1 MTSISYN
8 LSGKVDSSLVEVLQR
23 INQVATALGIRFF
36 VVGAMARI
44 IVLEYCHGIRPARGT
59 RDLDIAVEVDGW
71 DEFHRLSEELV
82 ATANFAATRDPQA
95 FRAGSYRVDIVPFGG
110 IADAQ
115 GKISWPSEHAVFMS
129 TMGFEEAHECAMT
142 LRLRDQPVLDIKVA
156 TIPGLALMKVISWHD
171 CYPERPKDAEDLL
184 LLMNHYAEAGNEER
198 LYGKEDEL
206 LQAEGFDLVI
216 AGIRLL
222 GRDMAW
228 IAKDPTGGVVAS
240 SILKDEIQ
248 EEQRYRL
255 VQDMIKGARIFDEFS
270 ETLEKLKKL
279 AEGFNEG
286 FRKKNL
292 HSSV

>member
-1 MTSISYN
+1 MTSILYN

-71 DEFHRLSEELV
+71 DQFHRLSEGLL
-82 ATANFAATRDPQA
+82 ATGNFAATRDVQA

-110 IADAQ
+110 IAGSQ
-115 GKISWPSEHAVFMS
+115 GKISWPPEHEVFMT
-129 TMGFEEAHECAMT
+129 TMGFEEAYEFAMT

-240 SILKDEIQ
+240 ILKDEIQ